1 MSVVSMSEREVE
13 RLEVLSNVRSG
24 RLRVC
29 DACELL
35 SLKRRQVFRL
45 LARLKRVGA
54 AGLAS
59 RRRGQP
65 SNHRLPAALRESVL
79 SLIHQHYSDFGP
91 TLAAEMLAERHDCV
105 VSRETLRQWMAADGI
120 WTARKRRRRAVHQ
133 PRRRRDCVGELVQID
148 GSEHAWFENRG
159 ERCTL
164 LAFIDDATSRAQHLR
179 FAPSESTFEYFRSV
193 RTYVEAH
200 GKPVALYSDK
210 LGVFRVN
217 TGRGAGNGQLTQF
230 GRAMAALNI
239 GAICANSPQA
249 KGRVERAFGTLQDR
263 LVKMMRLA
271 GIASMEAANAWLPG
285 FMADYN
291 RRFSCAPASPRN
303 LHRPLGP
310 DDDLDETLVC
320 RTWRTVTRSL
330 GVSWKG
336 TLLLLEP
343 TPFARGLAR
352 AKVEVVEYPDG
363 RLAVRSGK
371 VGLAFR
377 LILPAPFTLH
387 AEDSPGDAP
396 GDAGDT
402 VDGKRLT
409 AVLALLRE
417 HQAAREGVT
426 GAAAE

>member
-1 MSVVSMSEREVE
+1 MSVVSMSDREVD
-13 RLEVLSNVRSG
+13 RLDVLSDVRSG

-45 LARLKRVGA
+45 LARLKRDGA

-65 SNHRLPAALRESVL
+65 SNHRLPAAMRSRAL
-79 SLIHQHYSDFGP
+79 SLIREHYSDFGP

-105 VSRETLRQWMAADGI
+105 ISRETLRHWMTAEGL

-148 GSEHAWFENRG
+148 GSDHAWFEARG
-159 ERCTL
+159 DRCTL

-179 FAPSESTFEYFRSV
+179 FVPSESTFEYFRSV
-193 RTYVEAH
+193 RAYVEAH
-200 GKPVALYSDK
+200 GKPVAFYSDK

-217 TGRGAGNGQLTQF
+217 TGEGAGHGRLTQF
-230 GRAMAALNI
+230 GRAMAELTI

-263 LVKMMRLA
+263 LVKVMRLA
-271 GIASMEAANAWLPG
+271 GVSTMEAANAWLPG
-285 FMADYN
+285 FVADYN
-291 RRFSCAPASPRN
+291 RRFACAPASPKD
-303 LHRPLGP
+303 LHRPLGA

-352 AKVEVVEYPDG
+352 GRVEIVEYPDG

-371 VGLAFR
+371 IALAFR
-377 LILPAPFTLH
+377 LILPAPFTLLS
-387 AEDSPGDAP
+387 EDSD
-396 GDAGDT
+396 DT

-409 AVLALLRE
+409 AVLALVRE
-417 HQAAREGVT
+417 HQAAHMEAV

>member
-1 MSVVSMSEREVE
+1 MSVVSMSDREVG
-13 RLEVLSNVRSG
+13 RLEVLSAVRSG
-24 RLRVC
+24 QIRVS
-29 DACELL
+29 DACEVL

-45 LARLKRVGA
+45 LARLKHDGA

-59 RRRGQP
+59 RRRGKP
-65 SNHRLPAALRESVL
+65 SNHRLPAALRTRAL
-79 SLIHQHYSDFGP
+79 SLIREHYSDFGP

-105 VSRETLRQWMAADGI
+105 ISRETLRHWMAADGL

-148 GSEHAWFENRG
+148 GSDHAWFENRG

-164 LAFIDDATSRAQHLR
+164 LAFIDDATSRVQHLR
-179 FAPSESTFEYFRSV
+179 FAPSESTFDYFRSV
-193 RTYVEAH
+193 RAYVEAH

-217 TGRGAGNGQLTQF
+217 TGAGADNGQLTQF

-239 GAICANSPQA
+239 GTICANSPQA

-263 LVKMMRLA
+263 LVKAMRLA
-271 GIASMEAANAWLPG
+271 GIATMEAANAWLPG
-285 FMADYN
+285 FVADYN
-291 RRFSCAPASPRN
+291 RRFACAPASPKDV
-303 LHRPLGP
+303 HRPLGP
-310 DDDLDETLVC
+310 DDDLDGTLVC

-343 TPFARGLAR
+343 TAFARSLAR

-363 RLAVRSGK
+363 RLMVRSGE

-387 AEDSPGDAP
+387 TEDGD
-396 GDAGDT
+396 DT

-417 HQAAREGVT
+417 NQAART
-426 GAAAE
+426 GAVRTGAVSAAAE